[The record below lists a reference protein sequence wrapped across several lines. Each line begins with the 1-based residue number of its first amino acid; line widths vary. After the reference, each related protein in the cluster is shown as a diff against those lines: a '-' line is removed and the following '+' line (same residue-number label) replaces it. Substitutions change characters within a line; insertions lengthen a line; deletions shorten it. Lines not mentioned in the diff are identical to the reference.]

1 MNVLLLALL
10 LLFPATASAEIIIQS
25 VEIGSPLAADE
36 YVVLKNTSSEPVD
49 ISKWSIQS
57 RTSGSSTVQ
66 KKNFNPGA
74 VIAPDGT
81 YVIAN
86 GGGRFASTAH
96 MTYTTLSLTEK
107 GGVVGL
113 FSNTTYATTFT
124 EESSLVSSFN
134 FNSTATT
141 TSPAQPSTTPQPPAN
156 SPKAI
161 AATPEYIG
169 TIADTPKK
177 WPIQLSEVYPNPE
190 TGDEFIEISNI
201 SAEGVDVSG
210 LWIKDAS
217 GASYALGS
225 RGENTVLGAYEF
237 RIWKRSLTRIALNN
251 TDGELIILHDQSGN
265 FVDRTT
271 YLVDAPQNSSYA
283 RLGNSWLWTSRTTP
297 SEKNAFTS
305 IQEPPSA
312 RAEIPI
318 GPLYVNQ
325 QFSVSG
331 IDSTDANDNELRYL
345 WNFDDGFYN
354 SSPTSTH
361 TYSTTGTYSISL
373 TVTDSYNATSTV
385 LRTIQVVAPAKNI
398 ISATALN
405 LAAAKPKKQAVAK
418 KYFTGIVQVP
428 PGIIS
433 RRRFIMNGRTV
444 EFTTDRTELPLLKRG
459 TIIKFSGQEIF
470 KTDRLLLQIT
480 AKDTIEITATTTA
493 PPYTKLTGSVIKI
506 DKASFDLATNTL
518 DYLILSGLRFQNG
531 ARLELNDSVE
541 LTGVLLTDDSDRP
554 TFVVPEIQNLKL
566 VAKAEPKNELSQ
578 STQNLILLF
587 ATTASLILI
596 HYFLTTYGKHLSRP
610 SLKLF
615 SRRDDSQV
623 Q

>member
-57 RTSGSSTVQ
+57 KTSGSSTVQ

-74 VIAPDGT
+74 LIAPEGT
-81 YVIAN
+81 YIVAHSS
-86 GGGRFASTAH
+86 GRFAPSAN

-113 FSNTTYATTFT
+113 FSNTTYATTFKD
-124 EESSLVSSFN
+124 EPSLVSSFN
-134 FNSTATT
+134 FNSTTPETSQT
-141 TSPAQPSTTPQPPAN
+141 TSSTPAAAETP
-156 SPKAI
+156 PKAV
-161 AATPEYIG
+161 ASKPEYIG
-169 TIADTPKK
+169 TIAEAPKK
-177 WPIQLSEVYPNPE
+177 WPIQISELLPNPQS
-190 TGDEFIEISNI
+190 GDEFIELSNTA
-201 SAEGVDVSG
+201 AEGVDVSG

-217 GASYALGS
+217 GSSYALGS

-237 RIWKRSLTRIALNN
+237 RLWKRATTRIALNN
-251 TDGELIILHDQSGN
+251 TDGEHVILHDQSGN
-265 FVDRTT
+265 LVDRAL
-271 YLVDAPQNSSYA
+271 YPDDAPENSSYA
-283 RLGNSWLWTSRTTP
+283 RLGSSWLWTSFVTP
-297 SEKNAFTS
+297 SEKNKFVS
-305 IQEPPSA
+305 VQEPPSA
-312 RAEIPI
+312 RAEIPA
-318 GPLYVNQ
+318 GPLNINQ
-325 QFSVSG
+325 PFSVSAV
-331 IDSTDANDNELRYL
+331 DSTDANENSLTYL
-345 WNFDDGFYN
+345 WNFGDGAFAIT
-354 SSPTSTH
+354 PTSSH
-361 TYSTTGTYSISL
+361 TYSATGTYSISL

-385 LRTIQVVAPAKNI
+385 LRTIQVIAPAKNI

-405 LAAAKPKKQAVAK
+405 LAAAKPKKQATAK

-444 EFTTDRTELPLLKRG
+444 EFTTDRTDLPLLKRG

-506 DKASFDLATNTL
+506 DKSSFDIATDTL
-518 DYLILSGLRFQNG
+518 DYLILSGLRYQSG

-541 LTGVLLTDDSDRP
+541 LTGVLLTDDADRP

-566 VAKAEPKNELSQ
+566 IAKAEPKNELSQ